1 MRPPIDVATRVSP
14 DLSLIMEQMVN
25 DPDREEQPTLAQL
38 RAALRESK
46 GEEAMEVESLHPQ
59 DRISLTAELDGLI
72 EEYGEDVPV
81 IDFVAAKASEAL
93 SRVIEAAMDDV
104 SLPEEPTLGAV
115 RHAVAQGLAARLIGE
130 GTIDLDEDAT
140 LVAEIDELIR
150 RYGEN
155 AVAEDFIRFE

>member
-14 DLSLIMEQMVN
+14 ELSAVMEQMIN

-59 DRISLTAELDGLI
+59 DRISLTAELDDLI
-72 EEYGEDVPV
+72 EEYGDDAPV
-81 IDFVAAKASEAL
+81 IDFVVTKASEAL

-115 RHAVAQGLAARLIGE
+115 RRALVQGLAARLIGE
-130 GTIDLDEDAT
+130 GAIDLDDDAG
-140 LVAEIDELIR
+140 LMAEIDELIR

-155 AVAEDFIRFE
+155 AVAEDLIRFE

>member
-14 DLSLIMEQMVN
+14 ELSAVMEQMIN

-38 RAALRESK
+38 GAALRESK

-59 DRISLTAELDGLI
+59 DRISLTAELDDLI
-72 EEYGEDVPV
+72 EEYGDDAPV
-81 IDFVAAKASEAL
+81 IDFVVTKASEAL

-115 RHAVAQGLAARLIGE
+115 RQALVQGLAARLIGE
-130 GTIDLDEDAT
+130 GAIELDDDAA
-140 LVAEIDELIR
+140 LMAEIDELIR

-155 AVAEDFIRFE
+155 AVAEDLIRFE